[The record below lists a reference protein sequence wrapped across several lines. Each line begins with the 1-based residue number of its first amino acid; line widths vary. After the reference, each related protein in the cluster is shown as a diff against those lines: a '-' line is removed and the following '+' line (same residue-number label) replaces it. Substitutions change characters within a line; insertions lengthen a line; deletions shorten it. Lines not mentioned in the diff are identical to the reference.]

1 MTIRNPRHTFCGETV
16 GLPICGKP
24 RVSFLFIGVIGD
36 GNPLRLFAEILTV
49 RLKGVN
55 LRMKFS
61 DRLSLFG
68 SQAASSAKSLIKV
81 ALQSRGAHISRA
93 KTAAEGKALI
103 IMGNGPSLADVIAR
117 HGQQLS
123 QSVTM
128 ALNFAANAEEFEALR
143 PDFYLMADPH
153 FFAGRA
159 SDPNV
164 ERLYSRLNSTV
175 KWPMT
180 LYVPSGH
187 TAKNLGIDNRN
198 IRVETFNFVGAE
210 GFGWL
215 TRFLYSHGLAM
226 PRPRN
231 VLVPAIMTAMN
242 AGFREIYLT
251 GADHGW
257 LNTLSVSDNNEVVS
271 IQPHFYKDNAEEKKR
286 VASVYRD
293 VRLHDILLSF
303 HLAFKSYHALEEY
316 ARGNGCHIYNSTPGS
331 FIDAFER
338 RQLPLENA

>member
-1 MTIRNPRHTFCGETV
+1 
-16 GLPICGKP
+16 
-24 RVSFLFIGVIGD
+24 
-36 GNPLRLFAEILTV
+36 
-49 RLKGVN
+49 
-55 LRMKFS
+55 MKFS

-81 ALQSRGAHISRA
+81 ALQSHGAHISKA
-93 KTAAEGKALI
+93 KSAADGKALI

-117 HGQQLS
+117 HGRELS
-123 QSVTM
+123 QAVTM
-128 ALNFAANAEEFEALR
+128 ALNFAANAEEFKSLR

-153 FFAGRA
+153 FFTGRA
-159 SDPNV
+159 DDPNV
-164 ERLYSRLNSTV
+164 ERLYSRLNTIV
-175 KWPMT
+175 DWPMT

-187 TAKNLGIDNRN
+187 SSKSLGLDNGH
-198 IRVETFNFVGAE
+198 IIVETFNFVGAE

-215 TRFLYSHGLAM
+215 TDYLYSHGLAM

-231 VLVPAIMTAMN
+231 VLIPAIMTAML
-242 AGFREIYLT
+242 AGFSEIYLT

-257 LNTLSVSDNNEVVS
+257 LNTLSVTDNNEVVS

-303 HLAFKSYHALEEY
+303 HLAFKSYHALEAY
-316 ARGNGCHIYNSTPGS
+316 ARDRGCRIYNSTPGS

-338 RQLPLENA
+338 HKLPFEISDGR